1 MPPAAT
7 HSYLQKMAFPR
18 PQQLQAMVAA
28 LEQVF
33 VEGRHADQ
41 AIQEQFKK
49 NTHWSTDERGLMAEV
64 TYDMVRFYRLLSNLA
79 GREPIGVNDWWQMC
93 AILYVLKGENP
104 PNWEEFANLNREAI
118 KDRYQDLRSQRA
130 IRESIPDWLDELG
143 EKELGSLWGATIH
156 SLNKRPHAVL
166 RVNRLKA
173 NVETVIK
180 TLESFDIRTRR
191 VGEDALLAE
200 SRGELFI
207 NTAFKEGL
215 YEVQD
220 LSSQLVAPFLEPK
233 AGMRIIDACAGNG
246 GKTMHLAA
254 LMGNK
259 GRILAL
265 DTEDW
270 KLEYL
275 KKRARRVG
283 ASIIET
289 RQITTTKVIKR
300 LDQSADRVLLDVP
313 CSGLGIFRR
322 HPDARWTLSME
333 QIQRLHE
340 TQRQILQSYSR
351 MVKPGGMLVYSTC
364 SILPSENQEQVKHFL
379 QQPNCAFEM
388 VAEQTILPQ
397 DRGFDGFYM
406 ARLLRNG

>member
-1 MPPAAT
+1 
-7 HSYLQKMAFPR
+7 
-18 PQQLQAMVAA
+18 
-28 LEQVF
+28 
-33 VEGRHADQ
+33 
-41 AIQEQFKK
+41 
-49 NTHWSTDERGLMAEV
+49 
-64 TYDMVRFYRLLSNLA
+64 
-79 GREPIGVNDWWQMC
+79 
-93 AILYVLKGENP
+93 
-104 PNWEEFANLNREAI
+104 
-118 KDRYQDLRSQRA
+118 
-130 IRESIPDWLDELG
+130 
-143 EKELGSLWGATIH
+143 
-156 SLNKRPHAVL
+156 
-166 RVNRLKA
+166 
-173 NVETVIK
+173 VETVIQ

-207 NTAFKEGL
+207 NTAFKDGL

-265 DTEDW
+265 DTEEW
-270 KLEYL
+270 KLEHL

-283 ASIIET
+283 ATIIET

-300 LDQSADRVLLDVP
+300 LDQSADRLLLDVP

-364 SILPSENQEQVKHFL
+364 SILPSENQEQVQFFL
-379 QQPNCAFEM
+379 QQPDCAFEL

-397 DRGFDGFYM
+397 ERGFDGFYM
-406 ARLLRNG
+406 ARLLRKG

>member
-1 MPPAAT
+1 
-7 HSYLQKMAFPR
+7 MAFPR
-18 PQQLQAMVAA
+18 PQQLEAMVAA
-28 LEQVF
+28 LEQIF
-33 VEGRHADQ
+33 VEGRRADQ
-41 AIQEQFKK
+41 AIQDQFKK
-49 NTHWSTDERGLMAEV
+49 NTHWGTDERGIMAEV
-64 TYDMVRFYRLLSNLA
+64 TYDIVRFYRLLSNLA
-79 GREPIGVNDWWQMC
+79 GRQPIGSSDWWQMT
-93 AILYVLKGENP
+93 AILYILKGENP
-104 PNWEEFANLNREAI
+104 PLWEEFANLNREAI
-118 KDRYQDLRSQRA
+118 KDRYQEFRSERA
-130 IRESIPDWLDELG
+130 VRESIPDWLDALG
-143 EKELGSLWGATIH
+143 EKELGALWAPTIH
-156 SLNKRPHAVL
+156 SLNKRPHAIL

-173 NVETVIK
+173 NVETVVS
-180 TLESFDIRTRR
+180 TLDAFEIRTRR

-233 AGMRIIDACAGNG
+233 AGMRVIDACAGNG

-265 DTEDW
+265 DKEEW
-270 KLEYL
+270 KLEQL

-289 RQITTTKVIKR
+289 RHIDTTKVIKR

-313 CSGLGIFRR
+313 CSGLGILRR
-322 HPDARWTLSME
+322 NPDARWTLSME
-333 QIQRLHE
+333 QIERLRE
-340 TQRQILQSYSR
+340 TQQQILQSYSR

-364 SILPSENQEQVKHFL
+364 SILPSENQDQVQHFL

-406 ARLLRNG
+406 ARLLRKA

>member
-1 MPPAAT
+1 
-7 HSYLQKMAFPR
+7 MAFPR

-49 NTHWSTDERGLMAEV
+49 NTHWGTDERGLMAEV

-130 IRESIPDWLDELG
+130 IRESIPDWLDDLG

-173 NVETVIK
+173 NVETVVQ

-207 NTAFKEGL
+207 NTAFKDGL

-265 DTEDW
+265 DTEEW
-270 KLEYL
+270 KLEHL

-283 ASIIET
+283 ATIIET

-333 QIQRLHE
+333 QIQRLQE

-364 SILPSENQEQVKHFL
+364 SILPSENQEQVQFFL
-379 QQPNCAFEM
+379 QQPDCAFEL

-397 DRGFDGFYM
+397 ERGFDGFYM
-406 ARLLRNG
+406 ARLLRKA

>member
-1 MPPAAT
+1 
-7 HSYLQKMAFPR
+7 MAFPR

-33 VEGRHADQ
+33 VEGRYADQ

-49 NTHWSTDERGLMAEV
+49 NTHWGTDERGLMAEV

-104 PNWEEFANLNREAI
+104 PNWEEFGNLNREAI

-130 IRESIPDWLDELG
+130 VRESIPDWLDELG
-143 EKELGSLWGATIH
+143 AKELGALWPPTLH

-173 NVETVIK
+173 NVETVIQ

-207 NTAFKEGL
+207 NTAFKDGL

-265 DTEDW
+265 DTEEW
-270 KLEYL
+270 KLEHL

-283 ASIIET
+283 ATIIET

-364 SILPSENQEQVKHFL
+364 SILPSENQEQVQFFL
-379 QQPNCAFEM
+379 QQPDCAFEL

-397 DRGFDGFYM
+397 ERGFDGFYM
-406 ARLLRNG
+406 ARLLRKG